1 MATPFQYLPEQ
12 KNPEQKQGERKQP
25 RKKMIPP
32 KKKTPKNIVKPNVI
46 RGVRQTVPIAKSA
59 GVPTDGEVVRR
70 VVTPLTAFVNMDRVL
85 YQGADEIPG
94 MTEGLRYA
102 LEKSGYEF
110 VSQMFS
116 EFIKRIGTIEK
127 DTDVINMYTNWLRK
141 IYITCDYTDPAV
153 QISNETYAGVT
164 ESMRVLA
171 EEKGLIV
178 SL

>member
-1 MATPFQYLPEQ
+1 MSTIV
-12 KNPEQKQGERKQP
+12 PEQKQAEQKHPEQ
-25 RKKMIPP
+25 P
-32 KKKTPKNIVKPNVI
+32 KKKTPKNIVKTNVI
-46 RGVRQTVPIAKSA
+46 RGVRRTVPIAKSA
-59 GVPTDGEVVRR
+59 GVPTDGEVHRQ
-70 VVTPLTAFVNMDRVL
+70 VVSRLDEFVQMDRVL

-94 MTEGLRYA
+94 MTEGLRNA

-116 EFIKRIGTIEK
+116 EFIKRIGIIEK

-141 IYITCDYTDPAV
+141 IYINCDYTTPTV
-153 QISNETYAGVT
+153 PISNDTYADVT

>member
-1 MATPFQYLPEQ
+1 MSTIVPEQ
-12 KNPEQKQGERKQP
+12 KHPEQPKK
-25 RKKMIPP
+25 KKMILP
-32 KKKTPKNIVKPNVI
+32 KKTMVVK
-46 RGVRQTVPIAKSA
+46 GVRLTVVPIAKSA
-59 GVPTDGEVVRR
+59 GVPTDGEVVRQ
-70 VVTPLTAFVNMDRVL
+70 VVSRLYKFVNMDRVL

-127 DTDVINMYTNWLRK
+127 DTDVINMYNNWLRK